1 MALIT
6 ESALKFNGR
15 TMLTI
20 RKGLRRFD
28 DKGRRTV
35 SLTPNAMKVIDDL
48 AERTNTSRSKVLQ
61 NAVALYKMAL
71 DSRKDSSHSPAMSSL
86 DHG

>member
-48 AERTNTSRSKVLQ
+48 VQFLVDR
-61 NAVALYKMAL
+61 
-71 DSRKDSSHSPAMSSL
+71 D
-86 DHG
+86 G

>member
-1 MALIT
+1 M
-6 ESALKFNGR
+6 KFNGR

-20 RKGLRRFD
+20 RKGLGLRRFD

-86 DHG
+86 DHGRDE